1 MSIVF
6 LDLEWGQI
14 YGTAGREFFPT
25 EIGIVIASSEGGEPR
40 FANHRLAFDIDLVI
54 RKNRVDGA
62 GKTVGYS
69 EDVVNLARDE
79 RQKPFDSRFRLGKH
93 ERPRIQKL
101 YADALAELRDTV
113 NAVVA
118 AEHVQHTI
126 LFGGR
131 NDIKLLNQA
140 RVNTIRLNISDL
152 QIILKREVGYVFSL
166 DKISGVLG
174 FHSNGAQFGTAN
186 FRYPI
191 PREHRHI
198 IKPHR
203 ALGDACRIFAIFQ
216 EYRRARPYLVE
227 QCQRYLAQQASAA
240 EAKA

>member
-25 EIGIVIASSEGGEPR
+25 EIGMVIAHGEAGAPTFVSR
-40 FANHRLAFDIDLVI
+40 KIALDIDLVI
-54 RKNRVDGA
+54 RRNRVDGA
-62 GKTVGYS
+62 GKTIGYS
-69 EDVVNLARDE
+69 ESVVNLARDE
-79 RQKPFDSRFRLGKH
+79 HQKPFDSRFRLGKQD
-93 ERPRIQKL
+93 RQRIHTL
-101 YADALAELRDTV
+101 YRAALDELRGAV

-118 AEHVQHTI
+118 AERVQHTI

-140 RVNTIRLNISDL
+140 RVDTIRLNISDL
-152 QIILKREVGYVFSL
+152 QRILQREVGYVFSL

-174 FHSNGAQFGTAN
+174 FRSNGAQFGTAN
-186 FRYPI
+186 FRYAV

-216 EYRRARPYLVE
+216 EYRRAHPYVIE